1 MPWPRPAHFKG
12 GRVELWPRVVGPFP
26 LFLLCGVGTRA
37 ITSVTVT
44 SYTKQFLTHILS
56 VSPLFTER

>member
-1 MPWPRPAHFKG
+1 M
-12 GRVELWPRVVGPFP
+12 ELWPRVVGPFP
-26 LFLLCGVGTRA
+26 WFLLCGVGTRA